1 MPSAPPPLPSF
12 ARAFQFH
19 YNMALAVADLGN
31 LDIDFLPAFFV
42 GGCIGVIRSVELHR
56 VSTLTSA
63 ALVAAPFVYL
73 AIAAIFPS
81 ALGIFVPVHL
91 LRAVVL
97 TSVSVLQMMLARQT
111 VRGAA
116 SRGEGTWAYRH
127 YLCVF
132 RVATMYFECNWHP
145 R

>member
-31 LDIDFLPAFFV
+31 LSIDFLPSFFV
-42 GGCIGVIRSVELHR
+42 AGCIGVIRSVELHR

-73 AIAAIFPS
+73 AVAAFFPS
-81 ALGIFVPVHL
+81 AREIFVSVHL

-97 TSVSVLQMMLARQT
+97 TSISVLQMMLARQT
-111 VRGAA
+111 VRRAA
-116 SRGEGTWAYRH
+116 SQGGGIYMAGLPA
-127 YLCVF
+127 LCVF
-132 RVATMYFECNWHP
+132 RVTVHF
-145 R
+145 